1 VEADSNVDIEI
12 GSLYNIISEYLKPEQ
27 KGRQVVEDV
36 PQLRTILLT
45 LHHKL
50 KDQAKN
56 IQRDKAKKYLEDCCY
71 ILEKLDTRLKLLTRM
86 RRGFENQLRKEWR
99 TEDARREIARAG
111 YEYFVA
117 AEDLPKESVQTVTF
131 VDLNI
136 SKLALDLVYVEHTSF
151 LATYDQV
158 KKILDSKFLD
168 NLPAEREERGKYLL
182 NLISLLPDI
191 LDYVRRTN
199 RNHLLEPCFCQNLQ
213 SDNQ

>member
-1 VEADSNVDIEI
+1 
-12 GSLYNIISEYLKPEQ
+12 
-27 KGRQVVEDV
+27 
-36 PQLRTILLT
+36 
-45 LHHKL
+45 
-50 KDQAKN
+50 
-56 IQRDKAKKYLEDCCY
+56 
-71 ILEKLDTRLKLLTRM
+71 M
-86 RRGFENQLRKEWR
+86 RRDFENQLREEWR

-136 SKLALDLVYVEHTSF
+136 SELALDLVYVEHASF

-158 KKILDSKFLD
+158 KKTLDSKFLD
-168 NLPAEREERGKYLL
+168 SLPAEREERGKYLL

-199 RNHLLEPCFCQNLQ
+199 RNRLLEPCFSKIFNQII
-213 SDNQ
+213 SDEMRTGAA